1 MFYQAQIKKSNFIH
15 FLQGMYHGYP
25 YFALFFAISVDLWCG
40 CNGALLLGIENI
52 SLRKTYIFR
61 LLRFKSH
68 CSVQPQG
75 ICNLQQ

>member
-15 FLQGMYHGYP
+15 LLQGMYHGYTFFAL
-25 YFALFFAISVDLWCG
+25 YFAIPVDLWWG
-40 CNGALLLGIENI
+40 GFGALILRIENI
-52 SLRKTYIFR
+52 SLRKTYVFR
-61 LLRFKSH
+61 LLRFKFH